1 MVLEFGAR
9 HPNRLAGY
17 IGISGFV
24 LDPVA
29 LLRDLN
35 SVVNVGDWLV
45 THGTQ
50 DEMVAIRKTRAQ
62 IQMLIDGGFRI
73 DYLEYTKGRDIDNQR
88 ELSEIRDWMLTRPMI
103 VLRS

>member
-1 MVLEFGAR
+1 MVLEFGAT

-17 IGISGFV
+17 IGISGFI
-24 LDPVA
+24 LNPVA

-35 SVVNVGDWLV
+35 SAVNVGDWLV
-45 THGTQ
+45 RHGTQ
-50 DEMVAIRKTRAQ
+50 DEIVAVRKTRAQ

-73 DYLEYTKGRDIDNQR
+73 DYREYTKDHDIDNLR
-88 ELSEIRDWMLTRPMI
+88 ELPEIRDWMLTRQMI